1 MKNALLS
8 DSVRI
13 DSADE
18 PYDLVSDELSPEE
31 MYIAKEAKEAFF
43 DAVGEALGER
53 DREVL
58 MLYLASVSYKEIS
71 ERLGMT
77 AKQVDNALY
86 HAKKKLARLMD
97 SLKNPN

>member
-1 MKNALLS
+1 
-8 DSVRI
+8 
-13 DSADE
+13 
-18 PYDLVSDELSPEE
+18 
-31 MYIAKEAKEAFF
+31 
-43 DAVGEALGER
+43 
-53 DREVL
+53 